1 MSLTKSAVS
10 LSLALLAS
18 AFSSSALAAEPLK
31 IGMVLPLSGPYA
43 AYGQQI
49 ERGARVYLQQ
59 HGGNIAG
66 RKVELILKDDT
77 GVAPEVSKRV
87 AQELLS
93 THKVDILA
101 GFGLTPGALAV
112 APLATAA
119 RKPMIVMNAAASKV
133 TTQSNYIVRVSQTL
147 PQVTAPLATWSAM
160 NRVRKVFTLVS
171 DYGPGH
177 DAETEF
183 KRTFK
188 SLGGEIVGD
197 ARIPVGQLDFVK
209 VLPRIKATQPDAVFL
224 FVPPGEQTVAFTKAF
239 AQAGLD
245 KAGVRIIATGD
256 LTEEGSLDAMGDS
269 ALGLITAHHYS
280 ENHNSPEN
288 KAYVKDYT
296 QAYPASRPNYMS
308 VGGYDGLQLIA
319 KVLAKTG
326 GDASGDRFVATAKG
340 LSWTSPRGVM
350 SIDASTRDVVQTVY
364 IRKVQRVNGKLQN
377 VEFDKVANV
386 KDPGKE

>member
-1 MSLTKSAVS
+1 MSLTKSSVS
-10 LSLALLAS
+10 LALALLAS
-18 AFSSSALAAEPLK
+18 TLSASALAAEPLK

-66 RKVELILKDDT
+66 RKVELVLKDDT

-93 THKVDILA
+93 TNKVDILA
-101 GFGLTPGALAV
+101 GFGLTPAALAV

-119 RKPMIVMNAAASKV
+119 RKPMIVMNAAASKI

-197 ARIPVGQLDFVK
+197 ARVPVGQLDFAK
-209 VLPRIKATQPDAVFL
+209 VLPRIKATQADAVFL
-224 FVPPGEQTVAFTKAF
+224 FVPPGEQTVAFIKAF

-245 KAGVRIIATGD
+245 KVGVRIIATGD

-269 ALGLITAHHYS
+269 ALGLITAHHYAES
-280 ENHNSPEN
+280 HTSPEN

-296 QAYPASRPNYMS
+296 QAYPTHRPNYMS

-350 SIDASTRDVVQTVY
+350 TIDALTRDVVQTVY

-377 VEFDKVANV
+377 VEFDKIANV

>member
-1 MSLTKSAVS
+1 MALTKSFLS
-10 LSLALLAS
+10 LSVALVAS
-18 AFSSSALAAEPLK
+18 TLSASALAAEALK

-43 AYGQQI
+43 SYGQQI

-59 HGGNIAG
+59 HGGQIAG
-66 RKVELILKDDT
+66 RKVELVLKDDT
-77 GVAPEVSKRV
+77 GVSPDAAKRA

-101 GFGLTPGALAV
+101 GFGLTPSALAV

-160 NRVRKVFTLVS
+160 NRVNKVFTLVS

-177 DAETEF
+177 DAEAEF

-188 SLGGEIVGD
+188 SLGGKIVGD
-197 ARIPVGQLDFVK
+197 LRIPVGQLDFAK
-209 VLPRIKATQPDAVFL
+209 VLPRIQATQAEAVFL
-224 FVPPGEQTVAFTKAF
+224 FVPPGEQTVAFIKAF
-239 AQAGLD
+239 SQAGLD

-269 ALGLITAHHYS
+269 ALGLITTHHYAQS
-280 ENHNSPEN
+280 HPSAEN
-288 KAYVKDYT
+288 KAYVQAYT
-296 QAYPASRPNYMS
+296 QAYPTSRPNYMS
-308 VGGYDGLQLIA
+308 VGGYDGLQLVA

-340 LSWTSPRGVM
+340 LSWTSPRGVVT
-350 SIDASTRDVVQTVY
+350 IDALTRDVVQTVY
-364 IRKVQRVNGKLQN
+364 IRKVQRVNGQLHN
-377 VEFDKVANV
+377 VEFDKISNV

>member
-1 MSLTKSAVS
+1 MALKKSFLS
-10 LSLALLAS
+10 LSVALVAS
-18 AFSSSALAAEPLK
+18 TLSASALAAEALK

-43 AYGQQI
+43 SYGQQI

-59 HGGNIAG
+59 HGGQIAG
-66 RKVELILKDDT
+66 RKVELVLKDDT
-77 GVAPEVSKRV
+77 GVSPDAAKRV
-87 AQELLS
+87 AQELLG

-101 GFGLTPGALAV
+101 GFGLTPAALAV

-119 RKPMIVMNAAASKV
+119 RKPMVVMNAAASKV
-133 TTQSNYIVRVSQTL
+133 TQQSSYIVRVSETL
-147 PQVTAPLATWSAM
+147 PQVTAPIATWSAM

-177 DAETEF
+177 DAEAEF

-197 ARIPVGQLDFVK
+197 ARVPVGQLDFAK
-209 VLPRIKATQPDAVFL
+209 VLPRIKAAQAEAVFL

-269 ALGLITAHHYS
+269 ALGLITAHHYAES
-280 ENHNSPEN
+280 HNSPEN
-288 KAYVKDYT
+288 KAFVKSYS
-296 QAYPASRPNYMS
+296 QAYPTSRPNYMA
-308 VGGYDGLQLIA
+308 VGGYDGLQLID
-319 KVLAKTG
+319 KVLTKTG
-326 GDASGDRFVATAKG
+326 GDASGDRFMAVAKG
-340 LSWTSPRGVM
+340 MSWTSPRGTM
-350 SIDASTRDVVQTVY
+350 TIDANTRDVVQTVY

-377 VEFDKVANV
+377 VEFDKVSNV